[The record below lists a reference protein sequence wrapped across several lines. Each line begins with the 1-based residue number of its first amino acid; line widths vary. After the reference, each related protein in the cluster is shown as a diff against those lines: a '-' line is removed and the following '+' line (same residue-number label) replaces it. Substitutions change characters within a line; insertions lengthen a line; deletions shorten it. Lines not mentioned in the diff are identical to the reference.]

1 MLNAEILLTIKLNQ
15 QLFADPRRVEL
26 LRQIKKIGS
35 INQAAKLAGV
45 SYKTAW
51 DNIDA
56 MNKLSPKPLLERNIG
71 GKQGGGTCLT
81 LYAERLL
88 QLYELLKQTQERAFA
103 ILHNEDIPLDN
114 LLVATAYSALQT
126 SARNQF
132 FGKVSSVKRD
142 GVHAIIGIEIEGID
156 KEIMAKITLK
166 SCERLNLSL
175 GREVMLMIKA
185 PWVELQPSS
194 SGENNFVGKIKS
206 FNQQNGQNEIIVQV
220 NNVTFCATTSE
231 HFLPQINDDI
241 TIHIEPEQIILA
253 TL

>member
-26 LRQIKKIGS
+26 LHQIKKVGS
-35 INQAAKLAGV
+35 ISQAAKLAGV

-56 MNKLSPKPLLERNIG
+56 MNKLSPKPLLERNVG

-88 QLYELLKQTQERAFA
+88 QLYELLKQTQERIFS

-126 SARNQF
+126 SARNQL
-132 FGKVSSVKRD
+132 FGKVSAIKRN
-142 GVHAIIGIEIEGID
+142 GVHAIIGIEVEGINR
-156 KEIMAKITLK
+156 EIVAKITLK

-175 GREVMLMIKA
+175 EREVMLMIKA
-185 PWVELQPSS
+185 SCIKLQPTNSS
-194 SGENNFVGKIKS
+194 VNNFTGKIKS
-206 FNQQNGQNEIIVQV
+206 FEQQHGQNEILVQV
-220 NNVTFCATTSE
+220 NNMTICVTTSE
-231 HFLPQINDDI
+231 HSLLQINDDI

-253 TL
+253 AL